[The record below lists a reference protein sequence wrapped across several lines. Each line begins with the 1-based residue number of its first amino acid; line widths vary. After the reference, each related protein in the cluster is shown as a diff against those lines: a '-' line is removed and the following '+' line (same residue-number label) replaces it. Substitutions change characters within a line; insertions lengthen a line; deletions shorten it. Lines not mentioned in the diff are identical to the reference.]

1 MTEETKQEISAVLM
15 LLRSTL
21 LKNGVSLA
29 LAGSADARVDDGEIM
44 FFDTAEYYRTGK
56 FKGISV
62 KTMDLVR

>member
-29 LAGSADARVDDGEIM
+29 LAGSADARVEDGEM
-44 FFDTAEYYRTGK
+44 
-56 FKGISV
+56 
-62 KTMDLVR
+62 